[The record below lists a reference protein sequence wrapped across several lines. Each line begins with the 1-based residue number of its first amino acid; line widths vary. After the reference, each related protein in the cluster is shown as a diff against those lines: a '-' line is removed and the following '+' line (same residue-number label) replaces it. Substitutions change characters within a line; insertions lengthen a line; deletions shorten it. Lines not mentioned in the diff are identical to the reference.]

1 MTLEDLYFKAWR
13 SGPNIGEH
21 CPTLRLLA
29 MECEAV
35 TEFGT
40 DNAVSTTAFLAGQPR
55 RLTTIDLVPSPKAEE
70 LKPFAGRTHFE
81 IIQGDSLT
89 MNIAYTDLLLIDSKH
104 TFAQLAAELER
115 HAEKVQRWIVLHD
128 TVTFGETGEDGG
140 RGLTA
145 ALNQFLFGHQE
156 WGIVAEWKTSHGLT
170 VLRRITG
177 S

>member
-1 MTLEDLYFKAWR
+1 MNLEDLYFKAWR

-40 DNAVSTTAFLAGQPR
+40 DSAVSTTAFLAGQPR
-55 RLTTIDLVPSPKAEE
+55 RLTTIDLVSSPEAEE
-70 LKPFAGRTHFE
+70 LKPFAGRTHLE
-81 IIQGDSLT
+81 IIHGDSLM
-89 MNIAYTDLLLIDSKH
+89 MNIAHTDLLLIDSKH

-140 RGLTA
+140 RGLIP
-145 ALNQFLFGHQE
+145 ALREFLEAHQE
-156 WGIVAEWKTSHGLT
+156 WRIVAEYRNSHGLT
-170 VLRRITG
+170 VIRKSR
-177 S
+177 